1 MECKLQ
7 NRKSEANSK
16 HEGCHVH
23 KVMIQ
28 KGYGEY
34 MDKHYD
40 GEQPRLRKTLLFIYN
55 PMAGKEQ
62 IRNKL
67 ADIIQVFCEADF
79 IVTLMA
85 TNRQNDAKNAVIEY
99 GSRYDYVVC
108 SGGDGTMNEVANGM
122 MRLHEKPI
130 CGYIPAGTVN
140 DFASSLRI
148 PKIMRHAAE
157 LVTQGKVFRCDL
169 GSFNDKFF
177 TYVAGFGAFTEVSYT
192 TPQEWKNMLGKT
204 AYFIEGLKHLAEI
217 KPHHMRITYD
227 DGVVE
232 DDFVLGLVSNSV
244 SVAGYK
250 AYQKEDI
257 KMDDGLFEVL
267 FIRDL
272 KNALEL
278 QEVLNALLT
287 KHLDATKMFRCSSRH
302 LHIVSDDEVQWT
314 LDGEDGGS
322 WDEVDLFNHQQV
334 LPIICGDE
342 ALEDISS
349 QMGEEPV

>member
-1 MECKLQ
+1 M
-7 NRKSEANSK
+7 RKK
-16 HEGCHVH
+16 
-23 KVMIQ
+23 KM
-28 KGYGEY
+28 
-34 MDKHYD
+34 
-40 GEQPRLRKTLLFIYN
+40 LFIYN
-55 PMAGKEQ
+55 PCAGKGAMKS
-62 IRNKL
+62 KL
-67 ADIIQVFCEADF
+67 SDVMETFMRADYEVTVYATQREREATEL
-79 IVTLMA
+79 VMELGE
-85 TNRQNDAKNAVIEY
+85 K
-99 GSRYDYVVC
+99 YDRIVC

-257 KMDDGLFEVL
+257 KMDDGLFEVTL
-267 FIRDL
+267 IKKP
-272 KNALEL
+272 KNPLEL
-278 QEVLNALLT
+278 NEIIAALINAYDDT
-287 KHLDATKMFRCSSRH
+287 EMIDAFKANSLYIH
-302 LHIVSDDEVQWT
+302 GDEAISWT
-314 LDGEDGGS
+314 LDGEFGGEHK
-322 WDEVDLFNHQQV
+322 EVRIKNRKQ
-334 LPIICGDE
+334 
-342 ALEDISS
+342 ALDILINS
-349 QMGEEPV
+349 

>member
-1 MECKLQ
+1 M
-7 NRKSEANSK
+7 SK
-16 HEGCHVH
+16 
-23 KVMIQ
+23 KM
-28 KGYGEY
+28 
-34 MDKHYD
+34 
-40 GEQPRLRKTLLFIYN
+40 LFIYN

-62 IRNKL
+62 IKNKL
-67 ADIIQVFCEADF
+67 SEIIQIFCKEGF
-79 IVTLMA
+79 EVTIFA
-85 TNRQNDAKNAVIEY
+85 TRGREDATKIIEKK
-99 GSRYDYVVC
+99 GERYDYIVC
-108 SGGDGTMNEVANGM
+108 SGGDGTMNEVATGLM
-122 MRLHEKPI
+122 KLEKRPI

-140 DFASSLRI
+140 DFASSLKI
-148 PKIMRHAAE
+148 PRVMKNAAS
-157 LVTQGKVFRCDL
+157 LIADGDVFNCDMGK
-169 GSFNDKFF
+169 FNDRYF
-177 TYVAGFGAFTEVSYT
+177 TYVAGFGAFTEVSYQ

-227 DGVVE
+227 EGVVE

-250 AYQKEDI
+250 AYKKEDI

-302 LHIVSDDEVQWT
+302 LHIVCDDEVQWT

-349 QMGEEPV
+349 QMVGEPE

>member
-1 MECKLQ
+1 
-7 NRKSEANSK
+7 
-16 HEGCHVH
+16 
-23 KVMIQ
+23 MIQ

-148 PKIMRHAAE
+148 PKIMRHATE
-157 LVTQGKVFRCDL
+157 LVHLPRCPTQRRRNGRTCL
-169 GSFNDKFF
+169 
-177 TYVAGFGAFTEVSYT
+177 E
-192 TPQEWKNMLGKT
+192 
-204 AYFIEGLKHLAEI
+204 
-217 KPHHMRITYD
+217 KP
-227 DGVVE
+227 
-232 DDFVLGLVSNSV
+232 L
-244 SVAGYK
+244 
-250 AYQKEDI
+250 
-257 KMDDGLFEVL
+257 
-267 FIRDL
+267 
-272 KNALEL
+272 
-278 QEVLNALLT
+278 
-287 KHLDATKMFRCSSRH
+287 
-302 LHIVSDDEVQWT
+302 
-314 LDGEDGGS
+314 
-322 WDEVDLFNHQQV
+322 
-334 LPIICGDE
+334 
-342 ALEDISS
+342 IS
-349 QMGEEPV
+349 

>member
-1 MECKLQ
+1 
-7 NRKSEANSK
+7 
-16 HEGCHVH
+16 
-23 KVMIQ
+23 MIQ

-122 MRLHEKPI
+122 MLLHEKPI

>member
-1 MECKLQ
+1 M
-7 NRKSEANSK
+7 
-16 HEGCHVH
+16 
-23 KVMIQ
+23 
-28 KGYGEY
+28 
-34 MDKHYD
+34 
-40 GEQPRLRKTLLFIYN
+40 
-55 PMAGKEQ
+55 
-62 IRNKL
+62 
-67 ADIIQVFCEADF
+67 
-79 IVTLMA
+79 
-85 TNRQNDAKNAVIEY
+85 IEY

-148 PKIMRHAAE
+148 PKVMRHAAE

-227 DGVVE
+227 EGVVE

-250 AYQKEDI
+250 AYKKKI
-257 KMDDGLFEVL
+257 
-267 FIRDL
+267 
-272 KNALEL
+272 
-278 QEVLNALLT
+278 
-287 KHLDATKMFRCSSRH
+287 SRWMT
-302 LHIVSDDEVQWT
+302 D
-314 LDGEDGGS
+314 
-322 WDEVDLFNHQQV
+322 F
-334 LPIICGDE
+334 
-342 ALEDISS
+342 
-349 QMGEEPV
+349 

>member
-1 MECKLQ
+1 
-7 NRKSEANSK
+7 
-16 HEGCHVH
+16 
-23 KVMIQ
+23 MIQ

-272 KNALEL
+272 TGAAGGA
-278 QEVLNALLT
+278 QCPSYQASGCDQDVSMQQPA
-287 KHLDATKMFRCSSRH
+287 SSH
-302 LHIVSDDEVQWT
+302 CQ
-314 LDGEDGGS
+314 
-322 WDEVDLFNHQQV
+322 
-334 LPIICGDE
+334 
-342 ALEDISS
+342 
-349 QMGEEPV
+349 